1 MASVKMN
8 NYFSLEVQLTN
19 LKTGKD
25 TAKIFENEI
34 FLQTIRER
42 QLFKK
47 ILGTA
52 GRHDLAVKLERYI
65 VRGKS

>member
-1 MASVKMN
+1 MTSVKMN

-25 TAKIFENEI
+25 AAKIFEKEI

-47 ILGTA
+47 TLGAA
-52 GRHDLAVKLERYI
+52 GRHDLALKLEKYI
-65 VRGKS
+65 VRGKL